1 MDNSPWFNQAA
12 TEMNGQNN
20 DNNNAGNSR
29 VDLTLKLGLP
39 LFDSLQNPALYHNI
53 QQGPVNEGAMAEA
66 PQQHFNGSQYA
77 AWLSPDLIGNSS
89 SAHNMNY
96 PNVFN
101 NFSGPSVE
109 FPPYDT
115 INSYNYV
122 PPPPPP
128 PLHELPPN
136 SYTLLDVPPRR
147 AAQLQ
152 QREFESSSGWGLGRG
167 QRGYGL
173 YNDPNKRCTNYN
185 CNTND
190 TPMWRK
196 GPLGPKTLCNA
207 CGIKYRKEEEKR
219 KTKEGRDGEQQF
231 DLNE

>member
-77 AWLSPDLIGNSS
+77 AWLSPDQIGNSS